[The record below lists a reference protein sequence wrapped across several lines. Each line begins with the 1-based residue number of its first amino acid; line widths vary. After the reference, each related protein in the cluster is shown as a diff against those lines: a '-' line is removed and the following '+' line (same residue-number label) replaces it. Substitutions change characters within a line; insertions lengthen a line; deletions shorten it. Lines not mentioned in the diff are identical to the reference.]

1 MSWTTSPQY
10 ANNGS
15 SYIVNVMRLLSR
27 SGQTMK
33 RPYLGDILVLAVML
47 SAMLF
52 AVAALG
58 NWFAW
63 AMVYSSTVG
72 RPETA
77 AINSGIVASCLAD
90 SAGQLMVA
98 GFGIAFI
105 ARILHLRLARNTT
118 LWLTIA
124 RAFAESLLMGLVA
137 YALILM
143 WPSVGDMKA
152 IAQVGRLRCK

>member
-1 MSWTTSPQY
+1 
-10 ANNGS
+10 
-15 SYIVNVMRLLSR
+15 
-27 SGQTMK
+27 MK
-33 RPYLGDILVLAVML
+33 RPYIGDILVLAVMM

-77 AINSGIVASCLAD
+77 AVNSGLVASCLAD
-90 SAGQLMVA
+90 SAGQLVAA
-98 GFGIAFI
+98 GFGIAFL
-105 ARILHLRLARNTT
+105 ARMLHLRLSRNTT
-118 LWLTIA
+118 LWPAIA

-137 YALILM
+137 YVLILM
-143 WPSVGDMKA
+143 WPSAGEMHA
-152 IAQVGRLRCK
+152 IVQIGRLRCR